1 MFLAII
7 TGKTY
12 LQWHGPKPQL
22 VIAEPELIKEILSD
36 RERVYPKPDHRA
48 MMKKVFGD
56 GVSMSRGEKWAKM
69 RKIANG
75 AFLAESLKVRSQ
87 SVVTFYFLFFLFS
100 LRRRQKMWASQES
113 FF

>member
-1 MFLAII
+1 MATI

-22 VIAEPELIKEILSD
+22 VITEPEMIREILSD
-36 RERVYPKPDHRA
+36 RERVYPKPNLHA
-48 MMKKVFGD
+48 MVKKVFGD
-56 GVSMSRGEKWAKM
+56 GLPMSRGEKWAKM